1 MSMGQS
7 QESTNIDETKET
19 IKREVLDFIAQY
31 GCGKAPDE
39 AFDTL
44 AKHIFAFQFERN
56 LPYRAYCMSKRVT
69 PQTLANWMQI
79 PPMPVDGF
87 KMLTL
92 TSVPEQDC
100 EAVFTTSGTTHPGQ
114 RGRNFHPDLQVW
126 DESMIV
132 PFRHFIMPD
141 RERIRI
147 AVLSPAWD
155 MNEHSSLSRYLTR
168 AVEQCGAEGSGFFF
182 HEDGLDFTG
191 RRALPRRGRG
201 RRRTGDAYG
210 RLLRLPVSAG
220 LSGQAGKTYA
230 LAADSRVF
238 DTGGFKSTRTDMT
251 VDDLYAAF
259 ERVFGVKRSHCVN
272 MYGMTELSS
281 QIYDQ
286 NILSYYT
293 DGSSNYLKATPS
305 WVRSVFLD
313 PASLTPVA
321 DGEQGVIAHY
331 DLANWNS
338 CLAILTED
346 LGVRTEHGYVLNG
359 RAKGAEARGCSITV
373 DEVMAANA

>member
-1 MSMGQS
+1 
-7 QESTNIDETKET
+7 
-19 IKREVLDFIAQY
+19 
-31 GCGKAPDE
+31 
-39 AFDTL
+39 
-44 AKHIFAFQFERN
+44 
-56 LPYRAYCMSKRVT
+56 
-69 PQTLANWMQI
+69 
-79 PPMPVDGF
+79 
-87 KMLTL
+87 
-92 TSVPEQDC
+92 
-100 EAVFTTSGTTHPGQ
+100 
-114 RGRNFHPDLQVW
+114 
-126 DESMIV
+126 
-132 PFRHFIMPD
+132 MPD

-191 RRALPRRGRG
+191 VERFLDEAAADGEPVMLMGASS
-201 RRRTGDAYG
+201 AYLY
-210 RLLRLPVSAG
+210 LLDYLDK
-220 LSGQAGKTYA
+220 QGKTYA

>member
-1 MSMGQS
+1 MEAQQS
-7 QESTNIDETKET
+7 QKSATLDEQKAD
-19 IKREVLDFIAQY
+19 IKREVLDFISRY
-31 GCGKAPDE
+31 GCDKAPDD
-39 AFDTL
+39 AFDKL
-44 AKHIFAFQFERN
+44 ARRIFSFQFEHN

-69 PQTLANWMQI
+69 PQTLSSWMRI

-92 TSVPEQDC
+92 TSVPENDC
-100 EAVFTTSGTTHPGQ
+100 EAVFTTSGTTYPGQ
-114 RGRNFHPDLQVW
+114 RGRNFHPDLEVW

-155 MNEHSSLSRYLTR
+155 MNKHSSLSRYLTR
-168 AVEQCGAEGSGFFF
+168 AVQECGADGSGFFF

-191 RRALPRRGRG
+191 VERFLDKASADNEPAMLMGASS
-201 RRRTGDAYG
+201 AYLY
-210 RLLRLPVSAG
+210 LLDYLDK
-220 LSGQAGKTYA
+220 QGKAYR
-230 LAADSRVF
+230 LAADSRIF

-259 ERVFGVKRSHCVN
+259 GRVFGVQRTHCVN

-293 DGSSNYLKATPS
+293 DGSSNYLKETPS

-313 PASLTPVA
+313 PATLTPVA
-321 DGEQGVIAHY
+321 DGKQGVIAHC

-346 LGVRTEHGYVLNG
+346 LGVRTEHGYELNG